1 MSDSIEFKVNV
12 CGWHPDVGALIS
24 ASEAQRVIEQVQQ
37 ESNQLKARIA
47 ELERELEIA
56 EKHLHDEHFE
66 WYVDE
71 IEQLRKGA
79 DNN

>member
-1 MSDSIEFKVNV
+1 MSDLIAVEDWVVEEFVAN
-12 CGWHPDVGALIS
+12 L
-24 ASEAQRVIEQVQQ
+24 QVENQ
-37 ESNQLKARIA
+37 QLKARIA